1 MLCFS
6 LMQSGNPAWSAM
18 EDSSLISSL
27 FLVRSATT
35 LSLNSCFSRCTVPS
49 SPTSRARCSSALSG
63 RADPSGS
70 YEGLVF
76 LGQDSTLW
84 LEFQLDVFPIRK

>member
-1 MLCFS
+1 MEVS
-6 LMQSGNPAWSAM
+6 SAM
-18 EDSSLISSL
+18 SAL
-27 FLVRSATT
+27 FLPRMAAT
-35 LSLNSCFSRCTVPS
+35 LSLNSPFSRCTVPS

-76 LGQDSTLW
+76 LGQDSTVL
-84 LEFQLDVFPIRK
+84 LEFQLNVFPIRK